1 MEILEPI
8 KWGFQIERI
17 ISKIPCW
24 IADFGMHTVRSERFF
39 RSWNPRTFVKVWNNE
54 PDNDGRPALT
64 HDHSV
69 YHTRTHFCENW
80 VVFHWEAQNQEK
92 RVIVQTRDRYILHVF
107 ISICLCGCYWASRT
121 AVSIEK
127 GVSVSSKI
135 RERGV
140 FFKLGYEHGIRFGRE
155 RDAGDGVSEGEF
167 TKALLLTQTTNHMP
181 GKVWD

>member
-1 MEILEPI
+1 MCG
-8 KWGFQIERI
+8 WG
-17 ISKIPCW
+17 
-24 IADFGMHTVRSERFF
+24 GGGGGGGGGVG
-39 RSWNPRTFVKVWNNE
+39 VGGGV
-54 PDNDGRPALT
+54 GGGG
-64 HDHSV
+64 V
-69 YHTRTHFCENW
+69 GGGG
-80 VVFHWEAQNQEK
+80 
-92 RVIVQTRDRYILHVF
+92 
-107 ISICLCGCYWASRT
+107 GCYWASRT

-140 FFKLGYEHGIRFGRE
+140 FFKLGYKHGIRFGRE